1 MNDKRKFRICF
12 ISLFLIL
19 FIFIGCD
26 SNSGSEYPAWFYE
39 YSGTD
44 LANLKMA
51 QDDFECFGDTIGNVE
66 FKHAIDYDSSTKF
79 FLNELY
85 SKNATDIIDATDIQ
99 PFRDGAIANGYVE
112 DETENDLYIKGNKEF
127 SIYVISTT
135 GDDAHFEIILEIA
148 DQ

>member
-1 MNDKRKFRICF
+1 MNNKRNFRIYF

-26 SNSGSEYPAWFYE
+26 SNSGSDYPAWFYE

-51 QDDFECFGDTIGNVE
+51 QDDFGCFGDTIGNVE
-66 FKHAIDYDSSTKF
+66 FKNGIEYDSSTKF

-85 SKNATDIIDATDIQ
+85 SKDDTNIINARDIQ
-99 PFRDGAIANGYVE
+99 PFRDSAIANGYVE

-127 SIYVISTT
+127 SIYVISTESP
-135 GDDAHFEIILEIA
+135 DAHFEIILEIA